1 MSKKIRS
8 ISLIL
13 VFLGLLATYLAGS
26 FLTKTHPSTIGLAP
40 SELPVVDVSFQSKS
54 GSLLSGWYVE
64 GNKQQGGVLLMH
76 GIKANRLQMLARAK
90 FLYNAGYSVLLFD
103 FQGHGKSLGEQ
114 VTFGYLE
121 ALDAEAA
128 YAFLHNKLQHKSI
141 GVIGVSLGGA
151 SALLGSVAKQAQA
164 VVLESVYPTIEEAI
178 SNRLV
183 MYLGSLGQ
191 YLLPLLTVQM
201 QPRLDFGTKD
211 LQPIEHITQ
220 VTGSVFI
227 IAGAEDKHTTLTESK
242 RLFAQANQPKQM
254 WVVDGAGHISF
265 DRVRP
270 EEYEAKVLA
279 FFKGAL

>member
-1 MSKKIRS
+1 MIKKILLT
-8 ISLIL
+8 SLIL
-13 VFLGLLATYLAGS
+13 FVMGVSTIYLAGS
-26 FLTKTHPSTIGLAP
+26 FLTKPHPADIAITP
-40 SELPVVDVSFQSKS
+40 NDLPIVDVSFPSES
-54 GSLLSGWYVE
+54 GSLLSGWYIE

-76 GIKANRLQMLARAK
+76 GIKANRLQLLARAK
-90 FLYNAGYSVLLFD
+90 FLYDAGYSVLLFD
-103 FQGHGKSLGEQ
+103 FQGHGKSFGKQ

-164 VVLESVYPTIEEAI
+164 IVLESVYPTIEEAI

-183 MYLGSLGQ
+183 MYLGALGQ

-201 QPRLDFGTKD
+201 QPRLGFGTKD
-211 LQPIEHITQ
+211 LQPIEHIAQ

-227 IAGAEDKHTTLTESK
+227 IAGAEDKHTTLAESK
-242 RLFAQANQPKQM
+242 RLFAQANEPKQI
-254 WVVDGAGHISF
+254 WVVEGAGHISF

-270 EEYEAKVLA
+270 EEYQAKVLA
-279 FFKGAL
+279 FFKGEL